1 MASAGPVVAG
11 KDGNLYTYSSI
22 DPEQMT
28 SSLGSV
34 LNRQAGLG
42 REYQGLQLVGPAGGA
57 ANNAAKTNSSQFDWS
72 KAIDDYANSGF
83 AQDLLPDSF
92 YGDAVNQTATQQGS
106 ALLGALSQGRAN
118 GQLSGAGFDAAMGNY
133 NTQYGQAQS
142 DIGGIASGIQA
153 GNRQSL
159 YDVLN
164 TARSDLDK
172 MLDKSQFS
180 LDPYKQQ
187 ISDKANELKGNFGS
201 DLEKAIAGQSYF
213 SQAPAFSAALPVQ
226 GAYNRPSNGLVSAL
240 EKNNA
245 NTTGRGLGNGG
256 EF

>member
-1 MASAGPVVAG
+1 MANAGPVVAG

-57 ANNAAKTNSSQFDWS
+57 SAAPKANSSQFDWS
-72 KAIDDYANSGF
+72 KAIDEYTNSGF

-92 YGDAVNQTATQQGS
+92 YSDMVNQTATKQGS
-106 ALLGALSQGRAN
+106 ALLGALSQSRAN
-118 GQLSGAGFDAAMGNY
+118 GQLSGTGFDAAMGNY
-133 NTQYGQAQS
+133 NSQYGQAQS
-142 DIGGIASGIQA
+142 DIGGIASGLQA

-159 YDVLN
+159 YDILG

-172 MLDKSQFS
+172 MTDKSQFS

-187 ISDKANELKGNFGS
+187 IADKATELKGSFGS

-213 SQAPAFSAALPVQ
+213 SNAPAYSAALPAQ
-226 GAYNRPSNGLVSAL
+226 GAFNRPSNGLLNAL
-240 EKNNA
+240 EKNNM